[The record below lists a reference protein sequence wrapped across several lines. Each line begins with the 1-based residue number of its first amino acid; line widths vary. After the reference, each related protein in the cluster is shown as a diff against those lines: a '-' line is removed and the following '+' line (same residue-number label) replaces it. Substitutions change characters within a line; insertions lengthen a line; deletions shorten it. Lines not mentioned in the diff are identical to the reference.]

1 MDNHILSRA
10 TKYLSKQR
18 KRARWHKII
27 SILAAIVVFGTTY
40 ALILPAIT
48 MEKTLICEEEEH
60 THTDACYTEQKV
72 LVCQQEEGTE
82 HTHTD
87 ECYQTEKVL
96 ACGKAE
102 HIHTEECYKK
112 VEGDPDADVETQS
125 DWEDTIKQV
134 ELTGDWS
141 EDVLAIANSQ
151 IGYKESTANYV
162 EEVGVIRG
170 YSRYGEWYGDPY
182 GKWSGMFVSFCLN
195 YAKVDNIPL
204 QSDCNQW
211 VADLQKEEYALYREA
226 DQYTPVPGDLIFF
239 HMDTSDDSAYQEIAD
254 HVGLVVEVTS
264 ATGSTPA
271 KIKTIEGDSDD
282 SVQNVVYDLTD
293 ARILGY
299 GQLPEEPKE
308 DVADTS
314 NDEESGDSAN
324 EAQQGDE
331 AAADSADT
339 EDENG
344 DGKEAES
351 EEDELTEEEQV
362 MIDDVIAK
370 IDALPSSQEIED
382 TLAAYEE
389 DGLDDEYEAY
399 YEEAYNLIMNV
410 YVQYQDMGEVLQKQV
425 TNRDK
430 LLELEWIWGVMSYS
444 ATSSVDVTAVNSF
457 NWGSYGG
464 AFIIHSDQGA
474 KVQDIISKS
483 VATFASWYAIR
494 IEEKNGIFF
503 VEEIYTNQ
511 DGSKENVYASG
522 TGFILLYNTT
532 ILGTSVNVNVGDS
545 VTVSGDFWKTT
556 HNYNNGQVYGTVT
569 FGSTA
574 TLKPEKDNSGKLT
587 IVQGADTQDLIT
599 VNLYDYGSNINE
611 LYKENKNY
619 PGFQQDNGTKTVY
632 STASSNFGNNITSD
646 LSAGIAGLTN
656 GGGTINTTTNSANSP
671 ISGAMKSTLGDD
683 GYPALSDGTS
693 LEYLFSDG
701 TYATKKN
708 KESINGLFQYND
720 KTGAYT
726 FNSRENH
733 AQFNEGNDTFTL
745 YDQIISSNFIMY
757 PFGNFL
763 PFNDIVKKSTQ
774 ASEIDREY
782 FETIAS
788 SAQYK
793 YGQGAGDEYGTL
805 STVLN
810 EWISKMDTKY
820 PTGWGAAQALNEYFN
835 ANVGEKNFHFENE
848 TELLNKVYSI
858 DYDEPTD
865 FFFGMEMEMNFMQ
878 PKGGLTGKD
887 GKQPMIFYFTG
898 DDDVWVYI
906 DGQMFLDLSG
916 IHRHV
921 GGEIDFV
928 NGVVKYY
935 DLDVNTGDV
944 STIPS
949 KTVKFEDILGSSDGL
964 NGNGTF
970 EDYST
975 HTFKFYYMERGAG
988 SGVCRMNFNFPLLR
1002 KNSISV
1008 TKELSVDEQDKL
1020 DMFGNPD
1027 FKFQVLKENGTDLF
1041 IGANTNYDIYN
1052 NERNLIGT
1060 GTTDENGVFTL
1071 KANQTAVFNNIPENA
1086 GKYFVR
1092 ELLDPDAFS
1101 QYGTISVNGSSQT
1114 TNYDVTVGSDQF
1126 KGVNSPLKDV
1136 SDGSTA
1142 FTFNN
1147 QVTFDKLGGLEIEKK
1162 VDGDTSDNPQ
1172 FEFEVKIDETLLPT
1186 GTTYTVGSETR
1197 SVTEEGIIALAA
1209 GEKAHIS
1216 NIIAGSKFTV
1226 TEKAESAKGY
1236 KVTYKGNDASVTTD
1250 GSSASGVIKTDTAVL
1265 ITVTNQVKGTSITIP
1280 GTKNLEL
1287 ADGEEHEYSFHL
1299 EQVTDQTGDT
1309 LVESG
1314 TDQTATATLNGSGT
1328 ATAPFA
1334 FTIVYREKDFSSLP
1348 VKLYYKVSESIADDD
1363 FVTDYDKS
1371 IYVIEVEVKEGSNE
1385 ELQAAITN
1393 IWKDGEPVAGSQIV
1407 FNNKQV
1413 RSLMIRKQVEGAE
1426 TVDTEFRFTISLS
1439 QNGNPLNGEYSAV
1452 KTKSDMS
1459 TEDVKLTLDQNGQST
1474 ITLKHGESI
1483 KINGLPYGTQWKVTE
1498 SDVEGYIVKYSICDG
1513 DVQEGEEAEGIVQIG
1528 NDSVT
1533 FTNITTYELPES
1545 GGSGTIW
1552 YTIGGLILILGAFL
1566 MYRRIKMRKGGAS
1579 SAD

>member
-102 HIHTEECYKK
+102 HTHTEECYKK

-162 EEVGVIRG
+162 EEDDEIRG

-239 HMDTSDDSAYQEIAD
+239 HMDTSSAYQEIAD

-271 KIKTIEGDSDD
+271 KIKTIEGDSDN

-308 DVADTS
+308 AVADTS
-314 NDEESGDSAN
+314 NDEESSDSAN
-324 EAQQGDE
+324 EAQQADE

-351 EEDELTEEEQV
+351 EEDELTEEEQA

-399 YEEAYNLIMNV
+399 YEEVSLNVKTVYAYYEDL
-410 YVQYQDMGEVLQKQV
+410 GPELQKYV
-425 TNRDK
+425 TNEDK
-430 LLELEWIWGVMSYS
+430 LLDMSWLWSATTYGITDTQTVYQVNSYS
-444 ATSSVDVTAVNSF
+444 QAVTTLV
-457 NWGSYGG
+457 YGG
-464 AFIIHSDQGA
+464 SVSDKLGSA
-474 KVQDIISKS
+474 GMS
-483 VATFASWYAIR
+483 FAYWDVIV
-494 IEEKNGIFF
+494 IEKNSEGKLYVAQYVTEDGDKRSYKATTADGFVILFF
-503 VEEIYTNQ
+503 GQ
-511 DGSKENVYASG
+511 
-522 TGFILLYNTT
+522 
-532 ILGTSVNVNVGDS
+532 SVNAQVGDE
-545 VTVSGDFWKTT
+545 VTVDFNYKTT
-556 HNYNNGQVYGTVT
+556 GAYNSSGYGTVT

-683 GYPALSDGTS
+683 GYPVLSDGTS

-708 KESINGLFQYND
+708 KENINGLFQYND

-774 ASEIDREY
+774 ASEIDKEY

-793 YGQGAGDEYGTL
+793 YGQDAGDEYGTL

-935 DLDVNTGDV
+935 NLDVNTGDV
-944 STIPS
+944 STTPS
-949 KTVKFEDILGSSDGL
+949 KTVSFAEILGSNDGL
-964 NGNGTF
+964 NSNGTF
-970 EDYST
+970 GDYST

-1008 TKELSVDEQDKL
+1008 TKELSVDESDKL
-1020 DMFGNPD
+1020 DMLGNPD
-1027 FKFQVLKENGTDLF
+1027 FRFQVLKGNGTDLF

-1092 ELLDPDAFS
+1092 ELLNPDAFS
-1101 QYGTISVNGSSQT
+1101 QYGTIFVNGSSQT

-1147 QVTFDKLGGLEIEKK
+1147 QVIFDKLGSLEIEKK

-1172 FEFEVKIDETLLPT
+1172 FEFEVTIDGTPLPV

-1197 SVTEEGIIALAA
+1197 SVTEGGIITLAA

-1216 NIIAGSKFTV
+1216 NIIAGSEFTV
-1226 TEKAESAKGY
+1226 KEMTESAKGY
-1236 KVTYKGNDASVTTD
+1236 KVTYEGSDASVTTD
-1250 GSSASGVIKTDTAVL
+1250 GGSARGVITTDAAVL

-1393 IWKDGEPVAGSQIV
+1393 MWKDGKPVAGSRIV

>member
-102 HIHTEECYKK
+102 HTHTEECYKK

-162 EEVGVIRG
+162 EEDGVIRG

-239 HMDTSDDSAYQEIAD
+239 HMDTSSAYQEIAD

-308 DVADTS
+308 AVADTS
-314 NDEESGDSAN
+314 NDEESSDSVN

-331 AAADSADT
+331 TAADSADT

-351 EEDELTEEEQV
+351 EEDELSEEEQA
-362 MIDDVIAK
+362 MIDEVIAK

-399 YEEAYNLIMNV
+399 YEEVYNLIMNV

-474 KVQDIISKS
+474 KVRDIISNS

-511 DGSKENVYASG
+511 DGSKENIYASG

-532 ILGTSVNVNVGDS
+532 TLGTSVNVNVGDS

-574 TLKPEKDNSGKLT
+574 TLKLEKDNSGKLT

-683 GYPALSDGTS
+683 GYPVLSDGTS

-708 KESINGLFQYND
+708 KENINGLFQYND

-774 ASEIDREY
+774 ASEIDKEY

-793 YGQGAGDEYGTL
+793 YGQDAGDEYGTL

-944 STIPS
+944 STTPS
-949 KTVKFEDILGSSDGL
+949 KTVKFENILSSSDGL
-964 NGNGTF
+964 NSNGTF

-1008 TKELSVDEQDKL
+1008 TKELSVDESDKQDML
-1020 DMFGNPD
+1020 GNPD
-1027 FKFQVLKENGTDLF
+1027 FKFQILKENGTDLF

-1101 QYGTISVNGSSQT
+1101 QYGTIFVNGSSQT

-1147 QVTFDKLGGLEIEKK
+1147 QVIFDKLGSLEIEKK

-1172 FEFEVKIDETLLPT
+1172 FEFEVTIDGTPLPV

-1197 SVTEEGIIALAA
+1197 SVTEEGIITLAA

-1216 NIIAGSKFTV
+1216 NIIAGSEFTV
-1226 TEKAESAKGY
+1226 KEMTESAKGY
-1236 KVTYKGNDASVTTD
+1236 KVTYEGSDASVTTD
-1250 GSSASGVIKTDTAVL
+1250 GGSARGVITTDAAVL

-1348 VKLYYKVSESIADDD
+1348 VKLYYKVSESIAYDD

-1371 IYVIEVEVKEGSNE
+1371 IYVIEVEVKEDSNE

-1552 YTIGGLILILGAFL
+1552 YTIGGLILMLGAFL
-1566 MYRRIKMRKGGAS
+1566 MYRRIRMRKGGAS

>member
-48 MEKTLICEEEEH
+48 MEKTLVCEAEEH
-60 THTDACYTEQKV
+60 THTDACYTEQKI

-102 HIHTEECYKK
+102 HTHTEECYKK

-151 IGYKESTANYV
+151 IGYKESATNYV
-162 EEVGVIRG
+162 EEDGEIRG

-226 DQYTPVPGDLIFF
+226 DQYTPAPGDLIFF
-239 HMDTSDDSAYQEIAD
+239 HMDISDDSAYQEIAD

-308 DVADTS
+308 AVADTS
-314 NDEESGDSAN
+314 NDEESSDSAN
-324 EAQQGDE
+324 ETQQGNE
-331 AAADSADT
+331 TAADSADT

-344 DGKEAES
+344 AGKEAEP
-351 EEDELTEEEQV
+351 EEDELTEEEQA

-399 YEEAYNLIMNV
+399 YEEVSLNVKTVYAYYEDLGPELQKYVTNEDELLDMSWLWSATTYGITDTQTVYQVNSYSQAVTTLVYGGSVSAKLGSGMSFTYWDVIVVEKNSEGKLYVAQYVTEDGDKLGYIASTSDGFVLLLYDQSVNAQVGDEVTVDFNYKTTGAYN
-410 YVQYQDMGEVLQKQV
+410 
-425 TNRDK
+425 
-430 LLELEWIWGVMSYS
+430 
-444 ATSSVDVTAVNSF
+444 SS
-457 NWGSYGG
+457 G
-464 AFIIHSDQGA
+464 
-474 KVQDIISKS
+474 
-483 VATFASWYAIR
+483 
-494 IEEKNGIFF
+494 
-503 VEEIYTNQ
+503 
-511 DGSKENVYASG
+511 
-522 TGFILLYNTT
+522 
-532 ILGTSVNVNVGDS
+532 
-545 VTVSGDFWKTT
+545 
-556 HNYNNGQVYGTVT
+556 YGTVT

-574 TLKPEKDNSGKLT
+574 TIKPEKDNSGKLT

-599 VNLYDYGSNINE
+599 VNLYDYGTNINE
-611 LYKENKNY
+611 LYKKNKNY

-708 KESINGLFQYND
+708 KENINGLFQYND

-763 PFNDIVKKSTQ
+763 PFNDIVRKSTQ

-793 YGQGAGDEYGTL
+793 YGHGAGDEYGTL

-820 PTGWGAAQALNEYFN
+820 STGWGAAQALNEYFN

-848 TELLNKVYSI
+848 TDLLNKVYSI

-887 GKQPMIFYFTG
+887 GKQPMVFYFTG

-928 NGVVKYY
+928 NGVVNYY
-935 DLDVNTGDV
+935 NLDVNTGDV
-944 STIPS
+944 STTPF
-949 KTVKFEDILGSSDGL
+949 KTVKFKNILGSSDGL
-964 NGNGTF
+964 NSNGTF

-1008 TKELSVDEQDKL
+1008 TKELSVDESDKL
-1020 DMFGNPD
+1020 DMLGNPD

-1041 IGANTNYDIYN
+1041 IGANTNYDIYD

-1060 GTTDENGVFTL
+1060 GTTDKNGVFTL
-1071 KANQTAVFNNIPENA
+1071 KENQTAVFNNIPENA

-1114 TNYDVTVGSDQF
+1114 TNDDVTVGSDQF

-1172 FEFEVKIDETLLPT
+1172 FEFEVTIDGAPLPV

-1197 SVTEEGIIALAA
+1197 SVTKAGIITLAA

-1226 TEKAESAKGY
+1226 KEMTESVKGY
-1236 KVTYKGNDASVTTD
+1236 KVTYAGSDASVKTD
-1250 GSSASGVIKTDTAVL
+1250 GGSASGVITTDAAVL

-1299 EQVTDQTGDT
+1299 EQVTDQTGNT

-1314 TDQTATATLNGSGT
+1314 TDQAATATLSGSGT

-1334 FTIVYREKDFSSLP
+1334 FTIVYREKDFSYLP
-1348 VKLYYKVSESIADDD
+1348 TKLYYKVSESIADDD
-1363 FVTDYDKS
+1363 FVTEYDKS
-1371 IYVIEVEVKEGSNE
+1371 IYVIEVEVKEDSNE

-1393 IWKDGEPVAGSQIV
+1393 IWKDGEQVAGSQIV

-1498 SDVEGYIVKYSICDG
+1498 SDAEGYIVKYSISDG
-1513 DVQEGEEAEGIVQIG
+1513 DVQEGEEAKGIVQIG

-1552 YTIGGLILILGAFL
+1552 YTIGGLILMLGAFL
-1566 MYRRIKMRKGGAS
+1566 MYRRIRMRKGGES

>member
-48 MEKTLICEEEEH
+48 MEKTLVCEEEEH

-72 LVCQQEEGTE
+72 LVCQQQEEGTE

-102 HIHTEECYKK
+102 HTHTDECYKK

-151 IGYKESTANYV
+151 IGYKESATNYV
-162 EEVGVIRG
+162 EEDGEIRG

-239 HMDTSDDSAYQEIAD
+239 RMDISDDSAYQEIAD

-308 DVADTS
+308 AVADTS
-314 NDEESGDSAN
+314 NDEKSSDSAN

-344 DGKEAES
+344 DGKEAEP
-351 EEDELTEEEQV
+351 EEDELTEEEQA

-399 YEEAYNLIMNV
+399 YEEVSLNVKTVYAYYEDL
-410 YVQYQDMGEVLQKQV
+410 GPELQKYV
-425 TNRDK
+425 TNEDE
-430 LLELEWIWGVMSYS
+430 LLDMSWLWSATTYGITDTQTVYQVNSYS
-444 ATSSVDVTAVNSF
+444 QAVTTLV
-457 NWGSYGG
+457 YGG
-464 AFIIHSDQGA
+464 
-474 KVQDIISKS
+474 S
-483 VATFASWYAIR
+483 VSELNFTSMQFSSWNALIV
-494 IEEKNGIFF
+494 EKNTSGKLYVAQYITTGESKRDYKASTSDGF
-503 VEEIYTNQ
+503 VL
-511 DGSKENVYASG
+511 
-522 TGFILLYNTT
+522 LLYNQ
-532 ILGTSVNVNVGDS
+532 SVNAQVGDE
-545 VTVSGDFWKTT
+545 VTVDFDYKTEGAYNSSG
-556 HNYNNGQVYGTVT
+556 YGTIT

-574 TLKPEKDNSGKLT
+574 TLKPEKDNSSQLT
-587 IVQGADTQDLIT
+587 IVPSADTRDLIE
-599 VNLYDYGSNINE
+599 VNLYDYGTNIND
-611 LYKENKNY
+611 LYNSNKKY
-619 PGFQQDNGTKTVY
+619 PGFQQDKGSTSVGNAFNKY
-632 STASSNFGNNITSD
+632 SSFNFGNNITSD
-646 LSAGIAGLTN
+646 LAAGLSGVTN
-656 GGGTINTTTNSANSP
+656 AGGDINTTTNVANSP
-671 ISGAMKSTLGDD
+671 ISEAMQSTLGND
-683 GYPALSDGTS
+683 GQPALADGTS
-693 LEYLFSDG
+693 LGYLFSNSD
-701 TYATKKN
+701 YATKKN
-708 KESINGLFQYND
+708 SQSINGLFQYND
-720 KTGAYT
+720 TTGAYT

-733 AQFNEGNDTFTL
+733 AQFNSSNDTFTL
-745 YDQIISSNFIMY
+745 YDQMISSNFMMY

-763 PFNDIVKKSTQ
+763 PFNDIVKQCKQTST
-774 ASEIDREY
+774 IDRAY
-782 FETIAS
+782 LQTIAD

-793 YGQGAGDEYGTL
+793 YGQGQGNEYGTL
-805 STVLN
+805 ATQLRQF
-810 EWISKMDTKY
+810 ISLMDNVYGTDWK
-820 PTGWGAAQALNEYFN
+820 AADAMNEYFK
-835 ANVGEKNFHFENE
+835 ASGIPRTFKQDE
-848 TELLNKVYSI
+848 ELLKKIYSI

-887 GKQPMIFYFTG
+887 GKQPMVFYFTG

-935 DLDVNTGDV
+935 DLDVNIGDV
-944 STIPS
+944 STTPS
-949 KTVKFEDILGSSDGL
+949 KEVKFEDILGSSDGL
-964 NGNGTF
+964 NSNGTF

-1008 TKELSVDEQDKL
+1008 TKELSVDEQDKQ
-1020 DMFGNPD
+1020 DMLGNPD
-1027 FKFQVLKENGTDLF
+1027 FKFQVLKENGRDLF
-1041 IGANTNYDIYN
+1041 IGANTNYDIYD

-1172 FEFEVKIDETLLPT
+1172 FEFEVTIDGAPLPV

-1197 SVTEEGIIALAA
+1197 SVTEEGIITLAA
-1209 GEKAHIS
+1209 GEKAHIL

-1226 TEKAESAKGY
+1226 KETTESAKGY
-1236 KVTYKGNDASVTTD
+1236 KVTYAGSDVSVTTD
-1250 GSSASGVIKTDTAVL
+1250 GSSASGVIKTETAVL

-1299 EQVTDQTGDT
+1299 EQVTDQTGNT

-1314 TDQTATATLNGSGT
+1314 TDQAATATLSGSGT
-1328 ATAPFA
+1328 ATTPFA
-1334 FTIVYREKDFSSLP
+1334 FTIVYQEKDFSNLP
-1348 VKLYYKVSESIADDD
+1348 TKLYYKVSESIAVDD

-1371 IYVIEVEVKEGSNE
+1371 VYVIEVEVKDDFNE

-1413 RSLMIRKQVEGAE
+1413 RSLMISKQVEGAE
-1426 TVDTEFRFTISLS
+1426 TVDTDFEFTISLS
-1439 QNGNPLNGEYSAV
+1439 QDANPLSGEYSAV

-1459 TEDVKLTLDQNGQST
+1459 TEDVKLTFDKNGQST

-1498 SDVEGYIVKYSICDG
+1498 SDAEGYIVKYSICDG

-1545 GGSGTIW
+1545 GGAGTIW
-1552 YTIGGLILILGAFL
+1552 YTIGGLVLILGAFL

>member
-48 MEKTLICEEEEH
+48 MEKTLVCEEEEH

-102 HIHTEECYKK
+102 HTHTEECYKK

-151 IGYKESTANYV
+151 IGYKESATNYV
-162 EEVGVIRG
+162 EEDGEIRG

-226 DQYTPVPGDLIFF
+226 DQYTPAPGDLIFF

-282 SVQNVVYDLTD
+282 LVQNVVYDLTD

-308 DVADTS
+308 AVADTS
-314 NDEESGDSAN
+314 NDEESSDSAN

-339 EDENG
+339 VDENG

-351 EEDELTEEEQV
+351 EEDELSEEEQA
-362 MIDDVIAK
+362 MIDEVIAK

-382 TLAAYEE
+382 TLATYEE

-399 YEEAYNLIMNV
+399 YEEVSLRVKGAYN
-410 YVQYQDMGEVLQKQV
+410 QYQAISEKLQKKV

-430 LLELEWIWGVMSYS
+430 LLDLEWIWGVMPF
-444 ATSSVDVTAVNSF
+444 TVTNTVSVNAVNNFSW
-457 NWGSYGG
+457 NAG
-464 AFIIHSDQGA
+464 AIIVHGDNGLAVRDSGMSH
-474 KVQDIISKS
+474 VE
-483 VATFASWYAIR
+483 FLNWYALR
-494 IEEKNGIFF
+494 IEYESGRYVVKQK
-503 VEEIYTNQ
+503 EPA
-511 DGSKENVYASG
+511 DGTTSKRDVWASG
-522 TGFILLYNTT
+522 TGFVLLYHEGN
-532 ILGTSVNVNVGDS
+532 LGVDINVNVGDT

-569 FGSTA
+569 FSTPSA
-574 TLKPEKDNSGKLT
+574 ELKPDKDNSSQLT
-587 IVQGADTQDLIT
+587 IVPGADTRDLIE
-599 VNLYDYGSNINE
+599 VNLYDYGTNINE
-611 LYKENKNY
+611 LYNGNKNY
-619 PGFQQDNGTKTVY
+619 PGFQQDKGSTSVGNAFNKY
-632 STASSNFGNNITSD
+632 SSFNFGNNITSD
-646 LSAGIAGLTN
+646 LAAGLSGVTNAGGDINKTTN
-656 GGGTINTTTNSANSP
+656 GANSP
-671 ISGAMKSTLGDD
+671 ISGAMKSTLGND
-683 GYPALSDGTS
+683 GQPALADGTS
-693 LEYLFSDG
+693 LGYLFSNSD
-701 TYATKKN
+701 YATKKN
-708 KESINGLFQYND
+708 SQSINGLFQYND
-720 KTGAYT
+720 TTGAYT

-733 AQFNEGNDTFTL
+733 AQFNSSNDTFTL
-745 YDQIISSNFIMY
+745 YDQMISSNFMMY

-763 PFNDIVKKSTQ
+763 PFNDIVKQCKQTST
-774 ASEIDREY
+774 IDRAY
-782 FETIAS
+782 LQTIAD

-793 YGQGAGDEYGTL
+793 YGQGQGNEYGTL
-805 STVLN
+805 ATQLKQF
-810 EWISKMDTKY
+810 ISLMDDAYGTD
-820 PTGWGAAQALNEYFN
+820 WEAADAMNEYFK
-835 ANVGEKNFHFENE
+835 ASGIPRTFTQDE
-848 TELLNKVYSI
+848 ELLKKIYSI

-928 NGVVKYY
+928 KGVVNYY

-944 STIPS
+944 STTP
-949 KTVKFEDILGSSDGL
+949 KTVSFAEILGSNDGL

-1008 TKELSVDEQDKL
+1008 TKELSVDESDKL
-1020 DMFGNPD
+1020 DMLGNPD
-1027 FKFQVLKENGTDLF
+1027 FRFQVLKGNGTDLF
-1041 IGANTNYDIYN
+1041 IGENVSYDIYDSN
-1052 NERNLIGT
+1052 NKKIGS
-1060 GTTDENGVFTL
+1060 GTTGKDGVFTI
-1071 KANQTAVFNNIPENA
+1071 KAGQTAVFKDIDENS
-1086 GKYFVR
+1086 GSYFVR
-1092 ELLDPDAFS
+1092 ELLDLDAFA
-1101 QYGTISVNGSSQT
+1101 QYGTISVDGSSVT
-1114 TNYDVTVGSDQF
+1114 TDYDVTIGSDTF
-1126 KGVNSPLKDV
+1126 KGIDSPIKDM
-1136 SDGSTA
+1136 SNGSTS

-1147 QVTFDKLGGLEIEKK
+1147 QVIFNKLGSLEIEKK
-1162 VDGDTSDNPQ
+1162 VEGETSTDQTFRFRVTLDGNPLAVGTS
-1172 FEFEVKIDETLLPT
+1172 
-1186 GTTYTVGSETR
+1186 YTVGGDTR
-1197 SVTEEGIIALAA
+1197 RVTQEGIIELSS
-1209 GEKAHIS
+1209 GETAHIS
-1216 NIIAGSKFTV
+1216 NIIAGCKFEIEE
-1226 TEKAESAKGY
+1226 TEDSSNGY
-1236 KVTYKGNDASVTTD
+1236 ALTYSGSGITTD
-1250 GSSASGVIKTDTAVL
+1250 GRKASGVIKTETPVKVIA
-1265 ITVTNQVKGTSITIP
+1265 TNTLKATSITIP
-1280 GTKNLEL
+1280 GTKNLEHP
-1287 ADGEEHEYSFHL
+1287 DGLDHTYTFQL
-1299 EQVTDQTGDT
+1299 EQVTDSNGDT
-1309 LVESG
+1309 CVDGGTSLES
-1314 TDQTATATLNGSGT
+1314 TAT
-1328 ATAPFA
+1328 FA
-1334 FTIVYREKDFSSLP
+1334 GNTTSSSFEFTIAYREKDMDVLP
-1348 VKLYYKVSESIADDD
+1348 ATYYYKITESENTND
-1363 FVTDYDKS
+1363 FATEFDETV
-1371 IYVIEVEVKEGSNE
+1371 YVVEVMVD
-1385 ELQAAITN
+1385 
-1393 IWKDGEPVAGSQIV
+1393 KDENGNLRATLMSIRKNQKALTDETSII
-1407 FNNKQV
+1407 FNNRQLY
-1413 RSLMIRKQVEGAE
+1413 SLVIQKQVEGS
-1426 TVDTEFRFTISLS
+1426 VDSEQEFQFEVSLTD
-1439 QNGNPLNGEYSAV
+1439 GDVPLTGTFPSV
-1452 KTKSDMS
+1452 KTLVDRT
-1459 TEDVKLTLDQNGQST
+1459 TESNQLTFEDGKVS
-1474 ITLKHGESI
+1474 ITLKDGESI
-1483 KINGLPYGTQWKVTE
+1483 QINGLPYGVNWNVKEVGV
-1498 SDVEGYIVKYSICDG
+1498 DGYLTKYTVCDG
-1513 DVQEGEEAEGIVQIG
+1513 TREDGSEAKGILQDG
-1528 NDSVT
+1528 NNNVK
-1533 FTNITTYELPES
+1533 FINIITYELPES

-1552 YTIGGLILILGAFL
+1552 YTIGGLILMLGAFL
-1566 MYRRIKMRKGGAS
+1566 MYRRIRMRKGGES